1 MTVLY
6 RIIVKVIFVTLISTL
21 VANDVFPKR
30 RGQMPRSDGGMRFA
44 FPPYDCYITPVFY
57 LYMEAFQKKPGGWF
71 SRKKELAADERR

>member
-1 MTVLY
+1 
-6 RIIVKVIFVTLISTL
+6 
-21 VANDVFPKR
+21 
-30 RGQMPRSDGGMRFA
+30 MPRSDGGMRFA